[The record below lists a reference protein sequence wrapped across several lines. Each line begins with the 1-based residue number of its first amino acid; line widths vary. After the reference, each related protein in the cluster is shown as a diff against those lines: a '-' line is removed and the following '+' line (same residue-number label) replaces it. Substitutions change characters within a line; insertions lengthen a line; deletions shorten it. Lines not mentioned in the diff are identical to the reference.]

1 MRTAILA
8 SGIILGLL
16 SIATAMPMALPAAA
30 SRTVQIH
37 GCHPYYAHDWSGW
50 HRHER
55 DCALPALPNSKS
67 RTTGRD

>member
-30 SRTVQIH
+30 PRTVQIH
-37 GCHPYYAHDWSGW
+37 GCHPHYAHDWSGW